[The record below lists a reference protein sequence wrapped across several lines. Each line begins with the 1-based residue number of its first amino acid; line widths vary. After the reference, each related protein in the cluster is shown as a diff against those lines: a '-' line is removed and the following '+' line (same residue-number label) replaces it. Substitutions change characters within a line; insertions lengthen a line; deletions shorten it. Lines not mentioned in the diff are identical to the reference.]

1 MGLLI
6 GLLHFH
12 ENIWIWFDA
21 RTGDVSRMSPKSKW
35 SAPDTNIG
43 SAPAHIIKMN
53 VSLLR

>member
-6 GLLHFH
+6 VLLHFH
-12 ENIWIWFDA
+12 KNIWIWFDA
-21 RTGDVSRMSPKSKW
+21 WTGDVSRMSPKSKW

-43 SAPAHIIKMN
+43 SAPAHIIEMN

>member
-6 GLLHFH
+6 VLLHFH
-12 ENIWIWFDA
+12 KNIWIWFDA
-21 RTGDVSRMSPKSKW
+21 WTGDDW

-43 SAPAHIIKMN
+43 SAPAHIIEMN